1 MKLPIKNCFNPSLI
15 AISICTLFTAPAFA
29 DLEEIIVTAQKRSES
44 VQDVPI
50 SITAITGEELN
61 KRGLS
66 DFTQIAQTVA
76 NFDLPVSNVSRNVSV
91 RIRGI
96 GSSGTNPGI
105 ESSVGVFLDGLY
117 QPSGAQI
124 LGELSDIQNVEIL
137 RGPQGTLYGRNTPVG
152 AVNATTRAPQ
162 QEFESVFRGGFGNY
176 EQRWLNGYVGGS
188 LSETVSGRLSFW
200 TRDRDGYDKNLFTG
214 KRINS
219 AETRGARTK
228 LLFQPND
235 NLDLTLVAGYSVSD
249 KECCIAEQI
258 NPTGPLGIATQGFL
272 DAQEAAGTPFLNFD
286 DSDHVVNAN
295 ETPDDHTETKVL
307 SLTADWQLLGGH
319 TLTSISGYQDW
330 DNQVEVATDSH
341 TADILKVW
349 QNQRNEILSQEFRIA
364 SPGGEKFDYLAGLYL
379 YQQETT
385 FTEKFLVTDNIS
397 SRTFANPNAPFCL
410 PANGGCSTV
419 VGDNGGSLFEQDTD
433 SVAVYANGTYHINDQ
448 WNVTGG
454 LRWSQDEKDFDVNH
468 FNDPTNGPVINVF
481 IFRPIDPDADS
492 RKEEKVTWSANS
504 RYNLSDDVMLFGTIS
519 TGFKSG
525 GFNSRRL
532 PVGSSLEFDAESA
545 TSYEFG
551 IKGFFADRTVMLNA
565 TAYHTTV
572 EDFQET
578 ALAPTGT
585 GFIVSNAGEQQV
597 QGIEADFR
605 FSPND
610 NFSMDGGIAFLDS
623 EYTDF
628 EGAQCGLGETPDDP
642 VTKTCDRTG
651 QTPSNSPE
659 WSLNLGLQWDQEVS
673 DGLGLRLRADY
684 NWRDDQNI
692 TRVTQDST
700 ADIDAYGLLN
710 LRAALGSSDGG
721 WEVEA
726 FVNNV
731 ADEAYFVQAARQP
744 LGALISAGGFAGA
757 GGSVGW
763 YGAPRTFGLQFTLR
777 TEM

>member
-1 MKLPIKNCFNPSLI
+1 
-15 AISICTLFTAPAFA
+15 
-29 DLEEIIVTAQKRSES
+29 
-44 VQDVPI
+44 
-50 SITAITGEELN
+50 
-61 KRGLS
+61 
-66 DFTQIAQTVA
+66 
-76 NFDLPVSNVSRNVSV
+76 
-91 RIRGI
+91 
-96 GSSGTNPGI
+96 
-105 ESSVGVFLDGLY
+105 
-117 QPSGAQI
+117 
-124 LGELSDIQNVEIL
+124 
-137 RGPQGTLYGRNTPVG
+137 
-152 AVNATTRAPQ
+152 
-162 QEFESVFRGGFGNY
+162 
-176 EQRWLNGYVGGS
+176 
-188 LSETVSGRLSFW
+188 
-200 TRDRDGYDKNLFTG
+200 
-214 KRINS
+214 
-219 AETRGARTK
+219 
-228 LLFQPND
+228 
-235 NLDLTLVAGYSVSD
+235 
-249 KECCIAEQI
+249 
-258 NPTGPLGIATQGFL
+258 
-272 DAQEAAGTPFLNFD
+272 
-286 DSDHVVNAN
+286 
-295 ETPDDHTETKVL
+295 
-307 SLTADWQLLGGH
+307 
-319 TLTSISGYQDW
+319 
-330 DNQVEVATDSH
+330 
-341 TADILKVW
+341 
-349 QNQRNEILSQEFRIA
+349 
-364 SPGGEKFDYLAGLYL
+364 
-379 YQQETT
+379 
-385 FTEKFLVTDNIS
+385 
-397 SRTFANPNAPFCL
+397 
-410 PANGGCSTV
+410 
-419 VGDNGGSLFEQDTD
+419 
-433 SVAVYANGTYHINDQ
+433 
-448 WNVTGG
+448 
-454 LRWSQDEKDFDVNH
+454 
-468 FNDPTNGPVINVF
+468 VINVF
-481 IFRPIDPDADS
+481 IFPPIDPDADS